1 MASFPKMYNDP
12 ESFDVYEYSSPN
24 GTCILK
30 PDSYSHL
37 RLFTPNWKEDF
48 NQSGFIVVI
57 FAIST

>member
-1 MASFPKMYNDP
+1 MSSFPKTYNDS

-37 RLFTPNWKEDF
+37 RLFTPNWKEDREIKS
-48 NQSGFIVVI
+48 QRQDL
-57 FAIST
+57 